1 MDKEAAQDPKGEQQ
15 ASGSDNDDMIDDLE
29 PLGVQ
34 RSFSVPISGPK
45 GSLRSRTSTSA
56 AQASALAKAG
66 QGADSSAVNLDED
79 EQLLAVFRLAV
90 WICRCPSAALPR
102 TAKAALLAHAIN
114 NMNSLSRTARS
125 VSTLALMVQMG

>member
-1 MDKEAAQDPKGEQQ
+1 
-15 ASGSDNDDMIDDLE
+15 MIDDLE

-45 GSLRSRTSTSA
+45 GSLRQKTSTRA
-56 AQASALAKAG
+56 TQASVMTKAG
-66 QGADSSAVNLDED
+66 QGANSSAVNLDED
-79 EQLLAVFRLAV
+79 EQLLAIFRLAV
-90 WICRCPSAALPR
+90 WICRRPSAALSR

-114 NMNSLSRTARS
+114 NMNSLSKTTRS

>member
-1 MDKEAAQDPKGEQQ
+1 
-15 ASGSDNDDMIDDLE
+15 MIDDLE

-45 GSLRSRTSTSA
+45 GSLRSRTSTRA

-79 EQLLAVFRLAV
+79 EQLLAIFRLAV
-90 WICRCPSAALPR
+90 WICRCPPAALPR

-114 NMNSLSRTARS
+114 NMNSLAKTARS